1 MVKPRVQGHPNVQI
15 LEAGNVAFFY
25 RPKEGVPH
33 PKSPDDLER
42 AYFMLFPDD
51 QSHHKNRL
59 FDVAHG
65 VFPKIVPGIALPA
78 ERDWAFVDDVS
89 HDPRSIVDD
98 LEKNVAAPPRP
109 SGQRARPWARI
120 AGDGRYALARHG
132 DHTHLVYFLHR
143 PQQAGPVQQELEIK
157 PEASYV
163 ISVKDP
169 FMPSEITLKEK
180 PSYPKRLT
188 DKFDGHGW
196 IPVDPTSFLDYRWT
210 QVLLIGAR
218 TNVEEE
224 LGIKLD
230 PNKENQAE
238 QEALQL
244 LRWESKDAEQ
254 KWHVDIFE
262 PLIKGK
268 WE

>member
-1 MVKPRVQGHPNVQI
+1 MASPRVQGHPNVRI
-15 LEAGNVAFFY
+15 LEAGNIAFFY
-25 RPKEGVPH
+25 RPKEGVLH
-33 PKSPDDLER
+33 PKNPDDLER
-42 AYFMLFPDD
+42 VYFMLFPDD
-51 QSHHKNRL
+51 QRGHKNRV
-59 FDVAHG
+59 FNVAHG
-65 VFPKIVPGIALPA
+65 VFPKIEPGIALPA

-89 HDPRSIVDD
+89 HDPRSVVDA
-98 LEKNVAAPPRP
+98 LEKNVAAPPQP

-120 AGDGRYALARHG
+120 AGDGRYAVARHE
-132 DHTHLVYFLHR
+132 DHTHLVYYLHL
-143 PQQAGPVQQELEIK
+143 PQHPGKVQQDLEIK

-169 FMPSEITLKEK
+169 FTPSEINLKEK
-180 PSYPKRLT
+180 PSYPEDLKQ
-188 DKFDGHGW
+188 KFDGHGW
-196 IPVDPTSFLDYRWT
+196 IPVEPTNYLDYRWT

-218 TNVEEE
+218 TDVEKE

-238 QEALQL
+238 KEALQML
-244 LRWESKDAEQ
+244 HWESKDAEQ

-262 PLIKGK
+262 PMIEGK